1 MYFSMTFAEPLT
13 EGTNVSVVTKNTWD
27 DWFLIPTSRP
37 VINPPPTKTQYVDLT
52 GSNGQ
57 LDLTDS
63 LSGFPVYGVSTGS
76 WEFLV
81 DNDHRPWL
89 DIYNEV
95 KAFLHGKR
103 KVMYWEEDP
112 AYEYEGRFSVNE
124 WKSEQHNSKI
134 TIDYTIDPYPRR
146 RWNAAD
152 DWLWDPFNFDTGII
166 LKDALRVWQ
175 VNSADEWATRFD
187 TTWFASRDKSLEL
200 LGNMPVKAKVY
211 VIPETGSTLSIRFT
225 NIELDISAVKEFTE
239 STQGLVEI
247 PEFLITNRTGE
258 NLIRVEARGVGE
270 IVRFDY
276 EVGRL

>member
-1 MYFSMTFAEPLT
+1 MYFSMTFHDVHYD
-13 EGTNVSVVTKNTWD
+13 NVSDVSKNTWD

-89 DIYNEV
+89 DIYNEA

-103 KVMYWEEDP
+103 KIMYWEEDP
-112 AYEYEGRFSVNE
+112 AYEYEGRFNVNE

-146 RWNAAD
+146 RWTAAGE
-152 DWLWDPFNFDTGII
+152 WLWDPFNFNNGII
-166 LKDALRVWQ
+166 IRDELRVWDVDSEIW
-175 VNSADEWATRFD
+175 VNYFDTRWFATR
-187 TTWFASRDKSLEL
+187 ARSLEL
-200 LGNMPVKAKVY
+200 IGNMPTKAMVN
-211 VIPETGSTLSIRFT
+211 VIPDSGYSVTLRFT
-225 NIELDISAVKEFTE
+225 NIELGIQVEKEFTE
-239 STQGLVEI
+239 NTNVLVEV
-247 PEFLITNRTGE
+247 PEFLITNSTGSNAITME
-258 NLIRVEARGVGE
+258 AKGKGTVVRV
-270 IVRFDY
+270 DY

>member
-1 MYFSMTFAEPLT
+1 MTFEEPTDFASEVLA
-13 EGTNVSVVTKNTWD
+13 VTKNTWD

-103 KVMYWEEDP
+103 KAMYWEEDP
-112 AYEYEGRFSVNE
+112 AYIYEGRFSVNE
-124 WKSEQHNSKI
+124 WKSEQHNSKL

-146 RWNAAD
+146 QWTAAS
-152 DWLWDPFNFDTGII
+152 DWLWDPFNFDNGII
-166 LKDALRVWQ
+166 LKDALRVWE
-175 VNSADEWATRFD
+175 VDSEDWTNCFD
-187 TTWFASRDKSLEL
+187 TRWFTTRDKSLEL
-200 LGNMPVKAKVY
+200 LGNMPTKARLNVT
-211 VIPETGSTLSIRFT
+211 PASGSTLIVRFT
-225 NIELDISAVKEFTE
+225 NEELDISVEKVFTE
-239 STQGLVEI
+239 NTSVLVEV
-247 PEFLITNRTGE
+247 PEFLITNRSGE
-258 NLIRVEARGVGE
+258 NVITVEAKGQGT
-270 IVRFDY
+270 IIRFDY
-276 EVGRL
+276 DIGRL

>member
-1 MYFSMTFAEPLT
+1 MYFSMTFAEPVT
-13 EGTNVSVVTKNTWD
+13 EGTNVSVVAKNTWD

-134 TIDYTIDPYPRR
+134 TIDYTIDPYPKR
-146 RWNAAD
+146 RWNAAEE
-152 DWLWDPFNFDTGII
+152 WLWDPFNFDTGII
-166 LKDALRVWQ
+166 LKDALRRWQ
-175 VNSADEWATRFD
+175 VNTTDSWTTCFD
-187 TTWFASRDKSLEL
+187 TTWFASRDKSLML
-200 LGNMPVKAKVY
+200 IGNMPVKAQVY

-258 NLIRVEARGVGE
+258 NLIRVEAQGVGE
-270 IVRFDY
+270 IVIFDY

>member
-1 MYFSMTFAEPLT
+1 MYFSMTFEEPTEFTSDVLT
-13 EGTNVSVVTKNTWD
+13 VSKNTWD

-76 WEFLV
+76 WEFMV

-112 AYEYEGRFSVNE
+112 AYIYEGRFSVNE

-146 RWNAAD
+146 QWSAAG
-152 DWLWDPFNFDTGII
+152 DWLWDPFNFSTGVI
-166 LKDALRVWQ
+166 LKDALRVWD
-175 VNSADEWATRFD
+175 VDSADEWVNCFDNRWYATRE
-187 TTWFASRDKSLEL
+187 KSLEL
-200 LGNMPVKAKVY
+200 LGNMPTKARINVT
-211 VIPETGSTLSIRFT
+211 PTTGSTLTVRFT
-225 NIELDISAVKEFTE
+225 NAELDISVEKEFTE
-239 STQGLVEI
+239 NTSVLVEV
-247 PEFLITNRTGE
+247 PEFLITNRSGE
-258 NLIRVEARGVGE
+258 NVITVEAKGQGT

-276 EVGRL
+276 DIGRL